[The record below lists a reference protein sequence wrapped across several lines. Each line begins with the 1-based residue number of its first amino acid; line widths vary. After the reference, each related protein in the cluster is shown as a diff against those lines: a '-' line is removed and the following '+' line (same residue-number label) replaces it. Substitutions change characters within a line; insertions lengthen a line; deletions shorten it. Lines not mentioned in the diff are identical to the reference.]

1 MIYYNQGDIPK
12 ALEYYRQCLKIAQE
26 NKDKEGEMYS
36 SNYISNALSS
46 KGNLTEALGYAK
58 HGLQLAK
65 EIGYPEA
72 MRNAASSLKFIYEKQ
87 NNFKDALTMYELNIQ
102 MQDSINNQET
112 KKASIKKQFQ
122 YEYEKKA
129 AKDSV
134 LNEEEQKIK
143 DALLATQKAQL
154 DQEKTKRYAL
164 YGGIFLILVFTF
176 FVLNR
181 FRVTQRQKVIIEK
194 QKVRV
199 DKAYEHLHEKN
210 KEVMD
215 SINYASRIQRAL
227 LPSQSYISNQ
237 FKRLM
242 KN

>member
-1 MIYYNQGDIPK
+1 
-12 ALEYYRQCLKIAQE
+12 
-26 NKDKEGEMYS
+26 
-36 SNYISNALSS
+36 
-46 KGNLTEALGYAK
+46 
-58 HGLQLAK
+58 
-65 EIGYPEA
+65 
-72 MRNAASSLKFIYEKQ
+72 MRNAASTLKFIYEKQ